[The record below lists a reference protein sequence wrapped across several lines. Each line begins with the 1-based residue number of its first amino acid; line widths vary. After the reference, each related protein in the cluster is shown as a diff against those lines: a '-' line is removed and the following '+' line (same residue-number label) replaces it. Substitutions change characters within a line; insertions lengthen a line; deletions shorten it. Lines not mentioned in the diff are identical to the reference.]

1 METYLILKTLHL
13 ISMVAWFAGL
23 FYLPRIFVYL
33 AESPPAAHPTL
44 HTMARKLSHY
54 IMLPAAAATWAFG
67 LALMLSQPYLLQQG
81 WLHAKLGLVLLL
93 TAYQVSLEF
102 FRLQL
107 LQNPKTRS
115 GKFFRYYNE
124 VPTLLLIT
132 IITLAVFKPF

>member
-1 METYLILKTLHL
+1 M
-13 ISMVAWFAGL
+13 
-23 FYLPRIFVYL
+23 
-33 AESPPAAHPTL
+33 PAALGPQL
-44 HTMARKLSHY
+44 EVQ
-54 IMLPAAAATWAFG
+54 LPG
-67 LALMLSQPYLLQQG
+67 
-81 WLHAKLGLVLLL
+81 LHAVDVRLGLVLLL